1 MCSETPSSVD
11 AALGGGLA
19 VALGVGGGEVQ
30 LGGGARVVRA
40 QVDVVV
46 GQHRS
51 RRIMSATRRSCGVVT
66 LKFAGEDS
74 TTRTLPPARSTSQ
87 ASSVARRQDR
97 VVDRERGLQ
106 RRAPERLRRLHR
118 PQPGAVERRGDDAVD
133 GLLDRVGHARRRDR
147 AVGVRQR
154 GQHAREQL
162 GLDQR
167 PRRVVDDDVA
177 ARRAARERGADRL
190 RARRAAAH
198 ADAARRRRRRPQGS
212 ATTIVARSRPRA
224 ARPAT
229 TRSSAVR
236 RPRRTPSDDPRRAA
250 SRSPR
255 PPRAR

>member
-1 MCSETPSSVD
+1 MCSETPSSLH

-30 LGGGARVVRA
+30 LGGRARVVRA

-51 RRIMSATRRSCGVVT
+51 RRIMSATRRSCGGRDLEVRGRGLHHAHAAAGALDQPGVVGG
-66 LKFAGEDS
+66 AG
-74 TTRTLPPARSTSQ
+74 
-87 ASSVARRQDR
+87 QDR
-97 VVDRERGLQ
+97 LVDRQRGLE

-118 PQPGAVERRGDDAVD
+118 PQPGAVERRGHDAVD
-133 GLLDRVGHARRRDR
+133 GLLDRVGHRRRRDR

-154 GQHAREQL
+154 GQRAAEQL

-167 PRRVVDDDVA
+167 ARRVVDHD
-177 ARRAARERGADRL
+177 
-190 RARRAAAH
+190 
-198 ADAARRRRRRPQGS
+198 RRRRPRRAS
-212 ATTIVARSRPRA
+212 AARTDSERVAPPRTPTQPAGATAPSGQRDDDVAQTRPRA

-229 TRSSAVR
+229 TRSSGVR
-236 RPRRTPSDDPRRAA
+236 RPRRTPSGRPRRAA